1 MIQAF
6 LPPPKRSAHARIV
19 NVSSG
24 AGSYADPVFALA
36 FRGGAAARLESAKL
50 LWSALTSTLAAELAA
65 TPVIVNAVCTGL
77 TRPTQAQ
84 PAMGARP
91 VAQSAAGLVW
101 AATLPGDG
109 RAVGSSA
116 MEK

>member
-1 MIQAF
+1 MELGDSSRTDLFVPWWLGVREGQA
-6 LPPPKRSAHARIV
+6 
-19 NVSSG
+19 
-24 AGSYADPVFALA
+24 
-36 FRGGAAARLESAKL
+36 
-50 LWSALTSTLAAELAA
+50 
-65 TPVIVNAVCTGL
+65 AVCPGL

-116 MEK
+116 MDSLWTAAARDALRHRHGASIRWPHHESIA

>member
-1 MIQAF
+1 M
-6 LPPPKRSAHARIV
+6 
-19 NVSSG
+19 
-24 AGSYADPVFALA
+24 
-36 FRGGAAARLESAKL
+36 ESAKL

-65 TPVIVNAVCTGL
+65 TPVIVNAVCPGL

-116 MEK
+116 MDSLWTAAARDALRHRHGASIRWPHRESIA